1 MLGASLPLCQL
12 QKDARRDVNAEKKE
26 AQEELD
32 QKREKKERAAQ
43 GKGKGRGRG
52 RGRGRKSQEKT
63 LEIEEKVPGKYVDE
77 AATASTE
84 QGMQNLRSQREL
96 EAGYAYMDHQV
107 PFSTKICTRDIQIRM
122 GPSQFNCGRL
132 MEGREKILLLM
143 RRWRTALIRDMILA
157 YLLLCIDWTWTPCDR
172 LSFFHSSCSFDL
184 PLK

>member
-63 LEIEEKVPGKYVDE
+63 LEIEEKVPG
-77 AATASTE
+77 
-84 QGMQNLRSQREL
+84 
-96 EAGYAYMDHQV
+96 
-107 PFSTKICTRDIQIRM
+107 
-122 GPSQFNCGRL
+122 
-132 MEGREKILLLM
+132 
-143 RRWRTALIRDMILA
+143 
-157 YLLLCIDWTWTPCDR
+157 
-172 LSFFHSSCSFDL
+172 
-184 PLK
+184 